1 MTPDARI
8 LDDALGTGGCNTRG
22 GNGVGDQGS
31 DTGGLYGASV
41 QKFNG
46 NKKFEGKRIH
56 RILQNSEKFD
66 EIWENSTEMHLMS
79 ERNRFFLK
87 TQKSAEFAELSAELA
102 DNSAE

>member
-1 MTPDARI
+1 MHASSTTLSAQ
-8 LDDALGTGGCNTRG
+8 AAATREEATAWAIRAATR
-22 GNGVGDQGS
+22 VAS
-31 DTGGLYGASV
+31 MGASV

-79 ERNRFFLK
+79 ERNRNLLK
-87 TQKSAEFAELSAELA
+87 TRKSAEFAELSA